1 MFIYVKSQEHT
12 QNADSS
18 APMIRLSI
26 ETSLAGYHILCE
38 EAPLVEP
45 MSTASADLGTKW
57 FKHAINLLWTT
68 WKIKKNTEIKVIA
81 RFVFHSF
88 IESLITCL
96 SYKYRCR
103 IINHDR
109 TSTYLFYVIN
119 KLYKNR
125 LRHHTDYIYIRHMCV
140 FSWLCRKVFLTG
152 HKIFIVC
159 TNTIYVFCKQVLV

>member
-57 FKHAINLLWTT
+57 FKHAINLL
-68 WKIKKNTEIKVIA
+68 
-81 RFVFHSF
+81 
-88 IESLITCL
+88 
-96 SYKYRCR
+96 
-103 IINHDR
+103 
-109 TSTYLFYVIN
+109 
-119 KLYKNR
+119 
-125 LRHHTDYIYIRHMCV
+125 
-140 FSWLCRKVFLTG
+140 
-152 HKIFIVC
+152 
-159 TNTIYVFCKQVLV
+159 

>member
-81 RFVFHSF
+81 RFMFHSF
-88 IESLITCL
+88 IDSLITCL

-109 TSTYLFYVIN
+109 TSICFMWSIN
-119 KLYKNR
+119 CTKIGFGTIQIIFTLG
-125 LRHHTDYIYIRHMCV
+125 ICV
-140 FSWLCRKVFLTG
+140 FLVDYVGKCFLLAI
-152 HKIFIVC
+152 K
-159 TNTIYVFCKQVLV
+159 YL